1 MGTAPSADRS
11 LRRPKQTPAAIAAYK
26 TILRDALDRRPSG
39 MRKRLAEALGK
50 NRSFV
55 SQIAN
60 PAYPTPIPPGHIDA
74 ILDIC
79 HFSPTERIGFL
90 TAYASAHPRRAASR
104 QEPHE
109 SASAAR
115 VRTLSLRVP
124 DFGDEAKNR
133 EFDRMLQDL
142 AARIARLAEPAD

>member
-1 MGTAPSADRS
+1 MSTTRGPERPS
-11 LRRPKQTPAAIAAYK
+11 RRPKQTPAAITAYK

-90 TAYASAHPRRAASR
+90 TAYANAHPRRAATR
-104 QEPHE
+104 PEPHE
-109 SASAAR
+109 SAAAAR
-115 VRTLSLRVP
+115 TRTLSLRVP

-133 EFDRMLQDL
+133 DFDRMLQDL
-142 AARIARLAEPAD
+142 AARIARLAEPPD

>member
-1 MGTAPSADRS
+1 MSAAPA
-11 LRRPKQTPAAIAAYK
+11 LRPPRQTPAAIAAYK

-79 HFSPTERIGFL
+79 HFSPTERASFL
-90 TAYASAHPRRAASR
+90 AAYASAHPRRAAS
-104 QEPHE
+104 
-109 SASAAR
+109 ASDGPAAR
-115 VRTLSLRVP
+115 TRPLALRVP
-124 DFGDEAKNR
+124 DLGHEAKNR
-133 EFDRMLQDL
+133 EFDRLVQDL
-142 AARIARLAEPAD
+142 VTRLARLAEPPA

>member
-1 MGTAPSADRS
+1 MSVAPA
-11 LRRPKQTPAAIAAYK
+11 LRQTRQTPAAIAAYK

-79 HFSPTERIGFL
+79 HFSPTERASFL
-90 TAYASAHPRRAASR
+90 AAYASAHPRRATVAS
-104 QEPHE
+104 E
-109 SASAAR
+109 AR
-115 VRTLSLRVP
+115 EGPSPRTRPLALRVP
-124 DFGDEAKNR
+124 DLGDEAKNR
-133 EFDRMLQDL
+133 EFDRLVQDL
-142 AARIARLAEPAD
+142 VTRLARLAEPPS

>member
-1 MGTAPSADRS
+1 MSGERRS
-11 LRRPKQTPAAIAAYK
+11 ERGERRPREAPAAIAAYK

-74 ILDIC
+74 ILDLC
-79 HFSPTERIGFL
+79 HFSPTERIAFL
-90 TAYASAHPRRAASR
+90 TAYASAHPRRAAAHDA
-104 QEPHE
+104 P
-109 SASAAR
+109 AAGPAAR
-115 VRTLSLRVP
+115 PRTLSLRVP
-124 DFGDEAKNR
+124 DFGDEARNR

-142 AARIARLAEPAD
+142 VGRLARLAEPPP

>member
-1 MGTAPSADRS
+1 MSTARSPERPS
-11 LRRPKQTPAAIAAYK
+11 RRPKETPAAIAAYK

-39 MRKRLAEALGK
+39 MRKRLAEVLGK

-79 HFSPTERIGFL
+79 HFTPSERAGFL
-90 TAYASAHPRRAASR
+90 TAYASAHPRRAVNR
-104 QEPHE
+104 QDPHE
-109 SASAAR
+109 GAASAR
-115 VRTLSLRVP
+115 PRTLSLRVP
-124 DFGDEAKNR
+124 DYGDEAKNR

-142 AARIARLAEPAD
+142 VARLARLAEPPD

>member
-1 MGTAPSADRS
+1 MSLAPA
-11 LRRPKQTPAAIAAYK
+11 LRPPRQTPAAIAAYK

-79 HFSPTERIGFL
+79 HFSPTERASFL
-90 TAYASAHPRRAASR
+90 AAYASAHPRRAA
-104 QEPHE
+104 
-109 SASAAR
+109 ASEGPP
-115 VRTLSLRVP
+115 VRTRPLALRVP
-124 DFGDEAKNR
+124 DLGDEAKNR
-133 EFDRMLQDL
+133 EFDRLVQDL
-142 AARIARLAEPAD
+142 VIRLARLAEPPA

>member
-1 MGTAPSADRS
+1 MSGAPE
-11 LRRPKQTPAAIAAYK
+11 LRRPKETPAAIAAYK

-74 ILDIC
+74 ILDLC
-79 HFSPTERIGFL
+79 HFSPTERVAFL
-90 TAYASAHPRRAASR
+90 SAYASAHPRRAASR
-104 QEPHE
+104 PD
-109 SASAAR
+109 AVDAPFAR
-115 VRTLSLRVP
+115 TRTLVLRVP
-124 DFGDEAKNR
+124 DLGDEARNR
-133 EFDRMLQDL
+133 EFDRLVQDL
-142 AARIARLAEPAD
+142 AARIARLAEPPA

>member
-1 MGTAPSADRS
+1 MSSAPSADRAI
-11 LRRPKQTPAAIAAYK
+11 RRPKQTPAAIAAYK

-90 TAYASAHPRRAASR
+90 TAYANAHPRRATTR

-109 SASAAR
+109 GAATTR
-115 VRTLSLRVP
+115 TRTLSLRVP

-133 EFDRMLQDL
+133 ELDRMLQDL
-142 AARIARLAEPAD
+142 ATRIARLAEPGD